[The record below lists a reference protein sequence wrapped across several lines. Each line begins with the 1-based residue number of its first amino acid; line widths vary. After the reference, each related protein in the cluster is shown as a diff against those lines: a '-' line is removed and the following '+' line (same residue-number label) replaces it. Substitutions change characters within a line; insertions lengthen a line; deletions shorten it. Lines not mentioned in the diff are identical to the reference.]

1 MKTKGI
7 NTKVKK
13 RVAIIVLVTLLIG
26 LMTACGTKS
35 TGSESNAYLSN
46 QETTESEET
55 QDTNSEEATETASD
69 TEGITGAGTS
79 GNSGSVITTA
89 NVTSDGALDA
99 SSLFTERDLTQ
110 SVDLEGAETISLKSG
125 EDISIT
131 KEGVYVIQGTATD
144 VTITVEAGDSDKVQ
158 LVLDGASITNE
169 DAPAIYVIN
178 ADKVFVTTTE
188 GENNLQV
195 TGEFTPDGTTN
206 LDAVIFSRDDV
217 ILNGL
222 GTLNISSSANGIS
235 GKDDVKITGGTIN
248 IQCTADG
255 VEANESI
262 LMAEGTVNIS
272 TNKDGFHAE
281 NDEDSTTGYIYIC
294 GGNITVDAADDAIH
308 GTTIVQIDGG
318 NLNLSGTEAIEA
330 TYIQVNDGTIDI
342 YAADDGIN
350 ASAKSNAYAI
360 VVEFNG
366 GYTTI
371 EMGQGDTDAVDS
383 NGDIYVNGGTLDIY
397 AQSPFDYDGY
407 AEMNGGTIIVNGVE
421 TNEITNQMMGG
432 GGFGGPGGGPGGGFG
447 GHGGFGG

>member
-35 TGSESNAYLSN
+35 TGRESNASLSN
-46 QETTESEET
+46 QETTESEGT
-55 QDTNSEEATETASD
+55 QDTNSEDATETASD

-79 GNSGSVITTA
+79 GNNGSVITTA

-158 LVLDGASITNE
+158 LVLDGVSITNE

-222 GTLNISSSANGIS
+222 GTLNITSSANGIS

-308 GTTIVQIDGG
+308 GTTIVQIDEG

-360 VVEFNG
+360 AVEFNG

>member
-35 TGSESNAYLSN
+35 TGRESNASLSN

-55 QDTNSEEATETASD
+55 QDTNSEDATETASD

-79 GNSGSVITTA
+79 GNSGSVIATA

-217 ILNGL
+217 IINGL
-222 GTLNISSSANGIS
+222 GTLNITSSANGIS

-342 YAADDGIN
+342 YASDDGIN

-360 VVEFNG
+360 AIEFNG

-407 AEMNGGTIIVNGVE
+407 AEMNGGTIIVNGVT

>member
-35 TGSESNAYLSN
+35 TGRESNASLSN

-222 GTLNISSSANGIS
+222 GTLNITSSANGIS

-330 TYIQVNDGTIDI
+330 TYIQINDGTIDI
-342 YAADDGIN
+342 YASDDGIN

-360 VVEFNG
+360 AVEFNG